1 MSKDRSQLFLS
12 PFNDVLI
19 GFNHLTLTFDLTTP
33 TTTNNNKED
42 LLWSIPGVIFY
53 NLYNFC
59 KSYFG
64 CESVS
69 MKH

>member
-1 MSKDRSQLFLS
+1 MQCFKSLKNHMSKDRSQLFLS

-42 LLWSIPGVIFY
+42 LL
-53 NLYNFC
+53 
-59 KSYFG
+59 
-64 CESVS
+64 
-69 MKH
+69 